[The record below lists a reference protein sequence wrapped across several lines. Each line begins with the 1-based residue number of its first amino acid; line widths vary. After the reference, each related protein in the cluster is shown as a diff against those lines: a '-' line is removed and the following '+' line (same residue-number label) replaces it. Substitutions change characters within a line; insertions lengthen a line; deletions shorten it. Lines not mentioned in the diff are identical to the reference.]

1 MKGECG
7 RRGESGCIYIYKYIL
22 ISACFMWVVQC
33 ARGGGFMWVV
43 QCARGGGVLYKMIA
57 FKSAMFM

>member
-1 MKGECG
+1 MY
-7 RRGESGCIYIYKYIL
+7 IYYKYIL
-22 ISACFMWVVQC
+22 ISAC
-33 ARGGGFMWVV
+33 FMWVV